1 MCRVQDAPHRSTYP
15 SSYLEERGRAAA
27 FAVPVASHMMPGMPV
42 AQDEALTW
50 LGLKLGI
57 GLGLGLG
64 LGLG

>member
-1 MCRVQDAPHRSTYP
+1 MCGVRTVLPTYP
-15 SSYLEERGRAAA
+15 TSYLEERGRAAA